1 MRAVRAAG
9 AAGKAAQ
16 GGAAHLKLERVAGI
30 SPAAPAGECSPAAPW
45 VTPSDLAAHAVRRC
59 CQRGLSPPYPP
70 HTGRRGARRAEARE
84 AAFAPAGRLYPSQHG
99 VPRCSRVPG
108 GRAITHAPTRGTRE
122 GVTRPREARWLMA
135 RQSFGPFEAERMTAD
150 DEGDDSSR
158 LLSRQGPDLQDG
170 GASSETRDHIFAS
183 GGRKS
188 GFVAASRAGRRT
200 SLKGTARRRR
210 HFAPLPFTT
219 ALPMVFAGREGV
231 GSTAVPRGCCKR
243 WLGAPIS
250 AAPGREPRRGS
261 RCGGAIAAR
270 RRVGSRAAPSDPARQ
285 RPASVPDAAPTL
297 PDASARWERRLA
309 AFLRFKGSF
318 KAARGVRELSRY
330 LVGWREGGESPM
342 CAPPCPTTLCV
353 GRRLPYLKTA
363 IKS

>member
-1 MRAVRAAG
+1 M
-9 AAGKAAQ
+9 
-16 GGAAHLKLERVAGI
+16 
-30 SPAAPAGECSPAAPW
+30 
-45 VTPSDLAAHAVRRC
+45 
-59 CQRGLSPPYPP
+59 
-70 HTGRRGARRAEARE
+70 
-84 AAFAPAGRLYPSQHG
+84 GRLYPSQHG

-108 GRAITHAPTRGTRE
+108 GRAITRAPTRGTRE

-188 GFVAASRAGRRT
+188 GFVAAGRAGRRT

-250 AAPGREPRRGS
+250 AAPGREPRFPRRGS
-261 RCGGAIAAR
+261 RCGCAIAAR

-297 PDASARWERRLA
+297 RGASAIWGKQLVRR
-309 AFLRFKGSF
+309 FLHSSTSRL
-318 KAARGVRELSRY
+318 RELCWN

-342 CAPPCPTTLCV
+342 CARATEIRTQSRELGRTRRTCQREVAPTCV
-353 GRRLPYLKTA
+353 RYISLHMGNITYGGQRQELDSPL
-363 IKS
+363 

>member
-1 MRAVRAAG
+1 
-9 AAGKAAQ
+9 
-16 GGAAHLKLERVAGI
+16 
-30 SPAAPAGECSPAAPW
+30 
-45 VTPSDLAAHAVRRC
+45 
-59 CQRGLSPPYPP
+59 
-70 HTGRRGARRAEARE
+70 
-84 AAFAPAGRLYPSQHG
+84 
-99 VPRCSRVPG
+99 
-108 GRAITHAPTRGTRE
+108 
-122 GVTRPREARWLMA
+122 
-135 RQSFGPFEAERMTAD
+135 MTAD

-210 HFAPLPFTT
+210 HFAPLPSTT
-219 ALPMVFAGREGV
+219 ALLMVFAGRGGV

-297 PDASARWERRLA
+297 RGASAIWGKQLVRR
-309 AFLRFKGSF
+309 FPHSSTSR
-318 KAARGVRELSRY
+318 RRELCWN
-330 LVGWREGGESPM
+330 LVVG
-342 CAPPCPTTLCV
+342 V
-353 GRRLPYLKTA
+353 GRGRQTNKFAVTKRTKFGLDKNPENARALTR
-363 IKS
+363 

>member
-1 MRAVRAAG
+1 M
-9 AAGKAAQ
+9 
-16 GGAAHLKLERVAGI
+16 
-30 SPAAPAGECSPAAPW
+30 
-45 VTPSDLAAHAVRRC
+45 RRC

-84 AAFAPAGRLYPSQHG
+84 AAFAPVGRLYPSQHG

-108 GRAITHAPTRGTRE
+108 GMAITHAPTRGTRE

-200 SLKGTARRRR
+200 SLKKDSSADRRILRTAQSE
-210 HFAPLPFTT
+210 APAETH
-219 ALPMVFAGREGV
+219 GRQ
-231 GSTAVPRGCCKR
+231 AVDANAPPDPPGGLEAPR
-243 WLGAPIS
+243 P
-250 AAPGREPRRGS
+250 
-261 RCGGAIAAR
+261 
-270 RRVGSRAAPSDPARQ
+270 
-285 RPASVPDAAPTL
+285 
-297 PDASARWERRLA
+297 
-309 AFLRFKGSF
+309 
-318 KAARGVRELSRY
+318 LSR
-330 LVGWREGGESPM
+330 S
-342 CAPPCPTTLCV
+342 T
-353 GRRLPYLKTA
+353 RLPLKR
-363 IKS
+363 

>member
-1 MRAVRAAG
+1 MRTSPSGWGCREGGGRAWM
-9 AAGKAAQ
+9 
-16 GGAAHLKLERVAGI
+16 HLKYERVAERP
-30 SPAAPAGECSPAAPW
+30 PATPAEECSPAAPW

-84 AAFAPAGRLYPSQHG
+84 AAFAPVGRLYPSQHG

-183 GGRKS
+183 RDENP
-188 GFVAASRAGRRT
+188 VYW
-200 SLKGTARRRR
+200 
-210 HFAPLPFTT
+210 PP
-219 ALPMVFAGREGV
+219 
-231 GSTAVPRGCCKR
+231 
-243 WLGAPIS
+243 
-250 AAPGREPRRGS
+250 AAPG
-261 RCGGAIAAR
+261 A
-270 RRVGSRAAPSDPARQ
+270 
-285 RPASVPDAAPTL
+285 
-297 PDASARWERRLA
+297 ERHL
-309 AFLRFKGSF
+309 
-318 KAARGVRELSRY
+318 RELRDDDDI
-330 LVGWREGGESPM
+330 LRLFL
-342 CAPPCPTTLCV
+342 PPP
-353 GRRLPYLKTA
+353 PF
-363 IKS
+363 